1 MDPKPQLQP
10 LLNPHRPIV
19 CAHCMHGHQVEVITG
34 RANSPVEYHCGCGNY
49 AVVGVPARW
58 PFMVAVKEPVT
69 YSTTYFSGVN
79 PANNINANSS
89 SPMQLG
95 ESLIEKR
102 RKGEML
108 KPLKEEKSMG
118 RHLIC
123 KVEGCE
129 KYGAFFGFCATH
141 FRVEYG
147 ITYYTYLKN
156 RAHNGEDPK
165 SVALRIKT
173 DDHLNSVDAGR
184 KNPPAAETKP
194 PKPEKEKPVRETK
207 EPAAETIS
215 PKEESK
221 AAPDETQ
228 KAGKPIGLVGKDFIT
243 IVCKEDLIDRIR
255 EHANAEFRTPEQQ
268 VAWYLHHGMKACGA

>member
-34 RANSPVEYHCGCGNY
+34 RANTPVEYHCGCGNY
-49 AVVGVPARW
+49 AVVGMPAKW
-58 PFMVAVKEPVT
+58 PFMVVVKDTTRPEEKKAGET
-69 YSTTYFSGVN
+69 FAEAFSTGM
-79 PANNINANSS
+79 
-89 SPMQLG
+89 SPLQLS
-95 ESLIEKR
+95 ESL
-102 RKGEML
+102 
-108 KPLKEEKSMG
+108 KPKKEEKSMG
-118 RHLIC
+118 THPTC
-123 KVEGCE
+123 KIEGCN
-129 KYGAFFGFCATH
+129 KHGAFFGFCATH

-156 RAHNGEDPK
+156 RAHDGEDPK

-184 KNPPAAETKP
+184 KNAAETKP

-215 PKEESK
+215 PKEESR